1 MPLLPADVAMSV
13 ELTTEQIKT
22 LLQGITIPPQP
33 QIMVDLQMEQLN
45 PRCSMERIAKL
56 ISQDVGLAGSMLK
69 TVNSPI
75 FGLKN
80 KIASIEQAIRLLGIG
95 SVVNIIN
102 ALSIRGSL
110 TDEAIVALGRFW
122 DSAMDIA
129 STCSNIAKQI
139 GYRAPDEAYTLG
151 LFHNC
156 GIPLLMQRFDNY
168 PEIMKQAYTE
178 QQRRVI
184 DIENDL
190 LETNH
195 AVVGYYVA
203 KSWNL
208 PRHICEAIAEHHSAE
223 MVFDDND
230 TSHNERKNLI
240 AILKMAEHIC
250 RNYLALGDAAEDYE
264 WQRIERN
271 LLEYVGLSSYDFQN
285 MLESMQEMGVGSGSY
300 IHVR

>member
-1 MPLLPADVAMSV
+1 MLPADVAMSV
-13 ELTTEQIKT
+13 ELTSEQIRN

-45 PRCSMERIAKL
+45 PRCSMEHIAKL

-80 KIASIEQAIRLLGIG
+80 KIASIEQAINLLGIG

-156 GIPLLMQRFDNY
+156 GIPLLMQRFDTY
-168 PEIMKQAYTE
+168 ADVMKQAYAE
-178 QQRRVI
+178 QHRRVI

-190 LETNH
+190 LKTNH

-208 PRHICEAIAEHHSAE
+208 PRHICDAIAEHHSAE

-230 TSHNERKNLI
+230 TGQNERKNLI

-250 RNYLALGDAAEDYE
+250 RNYLTLGDVSEDYE
-264 WQRIERN
+264 WERIERN
-271 LLEYVGLSSYDFQN
+271 LLEYVGLSGYDYQN

>member
-1 MPLLPADVAMSV
+1 MNV
-13 ELTTEQIKT
+13 ELTPDQIRH
-22 LLQGITIPPQP
+22 LLQGISIPPQP

-45 PRCSMERIAKL
+45 PQCSMTRIARL

-69 TVNSPI
+69 TVNSPL

-80 KIASIEQAIRLLGIG
+80 KIASIEQAISLLGIN
-95 SVVNIIN
+95 SVVNISN

-129 STCSNIAKQI
+129 AACSNIAKQI
-139 GYRAPDEAYTLG
+139 GHRAPDEAYTFG

-168 PEIMKQAYTE
+168 AEVMKKAYAE
-178 QQRRVI
+178 KSRRVI

-190 LETNH
+190 LHTNH

-208 PRHICEAIAEHHSAE
+208 PGHICDAIAEHHSAE
-223 MVFDDND
+223 AVFADGDSSP
-230 TSHNERKNLI
+230 TERKNLI

-250 RNYLALGDAAEDYE
+250 RNYLTLGDAKEDYE
-264 WQRIERN
+264 WLRIGRS
-271 LLEYVGLSSYDFQN
+271 LREYVGLSEYDFQN
-285 MLESMQEMGVGSGSY
+285 MQESMQEMGVGSGNY
-300 IHVR
+300 IHIG

>member
-1 MPLLPADVAMSV
+1 MNV
-13 ELTTEQIKT
+13 ELTDDQIRH
-22 LLQGITIPPQP
+22 LLHGISIPPQP

-45 PRCSMERIAKL
+45 PQCSMARIAKL

-69 TVNSPI
+69 TVNSRL

-80 KIASIEQAIRLLGIG
+80 KIASIEQAISLLGIT
-95 SVVNIIN
+95 SVVNISN

-129 STCSNIAKQI
+129 ATSSNIAKQI
-139 GYRAPDEAYTLG
+139 GYRAPDEAYTFG

-168 PEIMKQAYTE
+168 ADVMKQAYAE
-178 QQRRVI
+178 KSRRVI

-190 LETNH
+190 LNTNH

-203 KSWNL
+203 RSWNL
-208 PRHICEAIAEHHSAE
+208 PSHICDSIAEHHSAE
-223 MVFDDND
+223 MVFTD
-230 TSHNERKNLI
+230 TDGTPTARKNLI

-250 RNYLALGDAAEDYE
+250 RNYMTLGDAKEDYE
-264 WQRIERN
+264 WQRIGKN
-271 LLEYVGLSSYDFQN
+271 LLEYVGLSEYDFQN
-285 MLESMQEMGVGSGSY
+285 MQESMQEMGVGSGNY
-300 IHVR
+300 IHID